1 MLTECDRH
9 REERD
14 ALRRSITPAFMYK
27 DNDFIAQQQQKAME
41 VCDTCGAFL
50 IVGDAQQRIDDH
62 LMGKQ
67 HIGYARLRAAV
78 DNLLESRKNAREERE
93 KEMEERRR
101 ARAEKD
107 AAEDSSREEEE
118 KKFTH
123 IYVYSHFP
131 SQLAYGYA
139 FFNAFIFR
147 ILNH

>member
-67 HIGYARLRAAV
+67 HIGYARLRMAV
-78 DNLLESRKNAREERE
+78 ENLLESRKKAREERE

-118 KKFTH
+118 KGFTQ
-123 IYVYSHFP
+123 IYFYCHFP
-131 SQLAYGYA
+131 SQTRFKNL
-139 FFNAFIFR
+139 FS
-147 ILNH
+147 